1 MQDMPARTRKSIFK
15 KQKLELLAMGT
26 AENGENRHITSMPD
40 KMDIEG
46 CLIVADAQNCQPKTV
61 DGPPPLGGSHFRS
74 ID

>member
-1 MQDMPARTRKSIFK
+1 
-15 KQKLELLAMGT
+15 MGT